1 MENQAGGHEASV
13 GFPPFNQVDTFPSQ
27 IFWLVVTFGL
37 LYILAATWII
47 PKVRK
52 AVADRE
58 GSIAKDVADAA
69 AMSQKADGAVKAFE
83 ARIAEAKARA
93 RDTAAKAMSE
103 ADAKITAETA
113 RQEAELA
120 NRLSGAEANIAS
132 MRAKAMTNVAGVAED
147 TAAAIV
153 ARLTGSAPAPA
164 AVKKAVADVMG
175 G

>member
-1 MENQAGGHEASV
+1 VEQEAGGHESA

-37 LYILAATWII
+37 LYILASTWII

-58 GSIAKDVADAA
+58 GSIAKDIADAA
-69 AMSQKADGAVKAFE
+69 ALSQKADNAVKAFE

-103 ADAKITAETA
+103 ADARIAAETA
-113 RQEAELA
+113 RQEGELA
-120 NRLSGAEANIAS
+120 KRLSGAEASIVG
-132 MRAKAMTNVAGVAED
+132 MRAKAMTNVAGVAEA
-147 TAAAIV
+147 TAAAII
-153 ARLTGSAPAPA
+153 AKLGGSAPAPA
-164 AVKKAVADVMG
+164 MVKKAVADVMG